1 MAAAFFIANL
11 ATEKLQGSLYVNFI
25 LTSMGEC
32 LPHRVLY
39 GSHAHTEST
48 ITTGCWQHVSCGLAL
63 SKVTGGCIAV
73 ECSEMRCCCSQS
85 RSPVN
90 AAHCD
95 RLCAACAAGELPATV
110 IGAVAVDSIGRRPT
124 IGTGLLLTGVACC
137 VCSLLNPGF
146 WSTALAALGKSTCS
160 SAWSLAYIYAA
171 ELMPTS
177 VRSAALAGS
186 NQAAR

>member
-1 MAAAFFIANL
+1 VGCFRRKDGQLHIPADVRAQRRAATFVKQLEARQRN
-11 ATEKLQGSLYVNFI
+11 
-25 LTSMGEC
+25 
-32 LPHRVLY
+32 
-39 GSHAHTEST
+39 SH
-48 ITTGCWQHVSCGLAL
+48 CVCFL
-63 SKVTGGCIAV
+63 C
-73 ECSEMRCCCSQS
+73 
-85 RSPVN
+85 PV
-90 AAHCD
+90 
-95 RLCAACAAGELPATV
+95 RAAGELPATI

-137 VCSLLNPGF
+137 VCSLLSPGF
-146 WSTALAALGKSTCS
+146 WSTALAALGKSACS

>member
-1 MAAAFFIANL
+1 MEWLCPESWAAAQQVHAL
-11 ATEKLQGSLYVNFI
+11 RRGAAAVREADVSQHSSLQD
-25 LTSMGEC
+25 
-32 LPHRVLY
+32 
-39 GSHAHTEST
+39 
-48 ITTGCWQHVSCGLAL
+48 W
-63 SKVTGGCIAV
+63 
-73 ECSEMRCCCSQS
+73 
-85 RSPVN
+85 
-90 AAHCD
+90 
-95 RLCAACAAGELPATV
+95 LCAACAAGELPATV

-160 SAWSLAYIYAA
+160 SAWSLGYIYAA